1 VIARVM
7 LLALLCPAAAGVE
20 AQTPRDRPRPVPAA
34 AGRIIGRVVSSGIE
48 SKPLR
53 RARVT
58 LNGSDLR
65 PGRTT
70 ITRDDGTFAFDGL
83 PPGQFTLGVVKSG
96 YISIAYGA
104 TGPGRPGLPVTL
116 APGGQQAITITVPR
130 GAVIT
135 GLLTDGTG
143 QPLPGLQVRAM
154 KFRILPPRG
163 ERQLVEVASGN
174 VVTDDRGIYRIFGL
188 PADDYAVSVRPTP
201 GIEALTAGLR
211 TVSATE
217 VRQALADAR
226 QSRDRSLPGL
236 PPGRSAGPARSTGLS
251 PEPAGRV
258 AFAPVFYPGTTSPSQ
273 ARLVTLGP
281 GEERTAIDFE
291 IDYVPVARISGTVV
305 AAAGGTRAYVR
316 LVPDPHETV
325 LGQNAFRGITTE
337 ADGAFAFD
345 SVPPGRYVLAAR
357 ASSDGSMPLRYD
369 GSTSLWA
376 STELLVDG
384 QDIANVTLTPI
395 PGITL
400 EGRLVFEG
408 KRPLPGLAEFR
419 MVGVPW
425 SSRTSPGG
433 SPVAEVTGDGHFR
446 MYGTPPGIYWPDFT
460 FGIRSPIGSWWLK
473 SIVIDGRDTLDG
485 PLTLNASTTGATVTF
500 ADTAS
505 ELRGRVAFATGEP
518 AANCTVVVFP
528 VERSSWF
535 FNSRRIAAV
544 PLDGQGRYAIRNL
557 PAGDYLIVARPDL
570 DQFEWFNPATLEQLA
585 GSAAKLTI
593 RGDEAVTYDITLR

>member
-1 VIARVM
+1 M
-7 LLALLCPAAAGVE
+7 LLALLWPATFAVAAQV
-20 AQTPRDRPRPVPAA
+20 PRDRPRPVPAA
-34 AGRIIGRVVSSGIE
+34 AGRIIGRVVSAGTE
-48 SKPLR
+48 PKPLR

-58 LNGSDLR
+58 LNGSALR
-65 PGRTT
+65 PGRTA
-70 ITRDDGTFAFDGL
+70 ITRDDGTFAFDAL
-83 PPGQFTLGVVKSG
+83 PPGQFTLAVVKSG

-104 TGPGRPGLPVTL
+104 TGPGRPGLPVTV
-116 APGGQQAITITVPR
+116 APGGQQTITITVPR

-135 GLLTDGTG
+135 GLLTDATG

-163 ERQLVEVASGN
+163 ERQMVEVASGN

-188 PADDYAVSVRPTP
+188 PAGDYAVAVRPTP
-201 GIEALTAGLR
+201 GIEAFTAGLR
-211 TVSATE
+211 TVTGTE

-226 QSRDRSLPGL
+226 QSRDRRLPGL
-236 PPGRSAGPARSTGLS
+236 PPGRPAGPARPASLS

-291 IDYVPVARISGTVV
+291 VDYVPVARISGMVV
-305 AAAGGTRAYVR
+305 AASGGARAYVR
-316 LVPDPHETV
+316 LVPDPQETV
-325 LGQNAFRGITTE
+325 MGQAAFRGITTE

-357 ASSDGSMPLRYD
+357 TSSDGSMPLRYD
-369 GSTSLWA
+369 ASTSLWA

-384 QDIANVTLTPI
+384 QDIPNVTLTPI
-395 PGITL
+395 RGVTL
-400 EGRLVFEG
+400 EGRLVFQG
-408 KRPLPGLAEFR
+408 QRPPPGLAEFR
-419 MVGVPW
+419 MLGVPL

-433 SPVAEVTGDGHFR
+433 NPVAVVTEDGRFS

-460 FGIRSPIGSWWLK
+460 FGIRTPIGAWWLK
-473 SIVIDGRDTLDG
+473 SIVIDGHETLDA
-485 PLTLNASTTGATVTF
+485 PLTVQASITGATVTF

-535 FNSRRIAAV
+535 FNSRRIAAA
-544 PLDGQGRYAIRNL
+544 PLDGQGRYLVRNL
-557 PAGDYLIVARPDL
+557 PAGDYLIVARADL
-570 DQFEWFNPATLEQLA
+570 DQFEWFNPATLEQLVP
-585 GSAAKLTI
+585 SAAKLTI
-593 RGDEAVTYDITLR
+593 RGDETVTFDITIR